1 MPTKRKPKVG
11 DLVRLDKLAQD
22 ELVFHDAYGQPWEN
36 IGLVTECVGIRCK
49 VSWTNGMITRPMRDV
64 LEVINGHR

>member
-11 DLVRLDKLAQD
+11 DLVRLDRLAQN
-22 ELVFHDAYGQPWEN
+22 ELDGYEQPWDN
-36 IGLVTECVGIRCK
+36 VGLVVECVGIRCK

-64 LEVINGHR
+64 LEVINGSR

>member
-11 DLVRLDKLAQD
+11 DLVRLGPEAGLYT
-22 ELVFHDAYGQPWEN
+22 EPRPSGQPWDN
-36 IGLVTECVGIRCK
+36 VGLVTECVGIRCK

>member
-11 DLVRLDKLAQD
+11 DLVKLDRLAQN
-22 ELVFHDAYGQPWEN
+22 ELDGYGQPWEN